1 MSLGRRLSDFGRENL
16 GRIVFI
22 VAVVL
27 ALAIWIVHVRLNDD
41 GIVSGVV
48 LNEDGEPVAG
58 ATVQIREQTL
68 NLLKEPRTEQTD
80 EQGRFVFTNIEMIE
94 FVISA
99 KLEGVGASARPRYHL
114 YFMRQNFELPEPLV
128 LKASS

>member
-16 GRIVFI
+16 GRIVFV

-48 LNEDGEPVAG
+48 LNEEGEPVAG

-80 EQGRFVFTNIEMIE
+80 EQGRFVFKDIEMIE

>member
-27 ALAIWIVHVRLNDD
+27 VLLIWIIHVRLNDD
-41 GIVSGVV
+41 GIVTGVV
-48 LNEDGEPVAG
+48 LTENGEPVAG

-68 NLLKEPRTEQTD
+68 NLIKEPHNQQTD
-80 EQGRFVFTNIEMIE
+80 EQGRFVFTDIEMIE

-99 KLEGVGASARPRYHL
+99 KREDVGASERRHYHL

-128 LKASS
+128 LKAGS

>member
-1 MSLGRRLSDFGRENL
+1 MRLGRRLSDFGRENL

-48 LNEDGEPVAG
+48 LNEEGEPVAG

-80 EQGRFVFTNIEMIE
+80 EQGRFVFKDIEMIE